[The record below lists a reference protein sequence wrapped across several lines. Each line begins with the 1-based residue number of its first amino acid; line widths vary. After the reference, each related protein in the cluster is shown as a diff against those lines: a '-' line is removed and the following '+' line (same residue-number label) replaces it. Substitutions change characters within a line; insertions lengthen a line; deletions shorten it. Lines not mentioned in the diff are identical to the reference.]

1 MRGAS
6 QHRNR
11 ERQQRL
17 SWRWRFPLAHALPR
31 TPKGRGCS
39 INTRCTVPVPMPSA
53 LPIFNMPVPPL
64 LQREWVV
71 SDRNL
76 PPVVGPPNSPVAHHS
91 FSTVSTGQMSTDL
104 RPSHLINT
112 ERENR
117 VQSATTPR
125 RDAYS
130 TLPVLAVAEHS
141 AFKERR
147 QPNAVISS
155 GPVVA
160 QCPQQRACIL

>member
-1 MRGAS
+1 
-6 QHRNR
+6 
-11 ERQQRL
+11 
-17 SWRWRFPLAHALPR
+17 
-31 TPKGRGCS
+31 
-39 INTRCTVPVPMPSA
+39 V
-53 LPIFNMPVPPL
+53 
-64 LQREWVV
+64 VV

-125 RDAYS
+125 RDAHS

>member
-1 MRGAS
+1 
-6 QHRNR
+6 
-11 ERQQRL
+11 
-17 SWRWRFPLAHALPR
+17 
-31 TPKGRGCS
+31 
-39 INTRCTVPVPMPSA
+39 MPSV

-76 PPVVGPPNSPVAHHS
+76 PPVGGPPNSPVAHHS

-104 RPSHLINT
+104 RPSRLINT

-125 RDAYS
+125 RVAHS

-155 GPVVA
+155 GPRVLFRASEIEVLKHVIMLCGASLFVA
-160 QCPQQRACIL
+160 LLLATYGLDLSPGFF

>member
-1 MRGAS
+1 M
-6 QHRNR
+6 
-11 ERQQRL
+11 
-17 SWRWRFPLAHALPR
+17 
-31 TPKGRGCS
+31 
-39 INTRCTVPVPMPSA
+39 PVLMPSA

-64 LQREWVV
+64 LQREW
-71 SDRNL
+71 SSQIEIF
-76 PPVVGPPNSPVAHHS
+76 PPVVGPPNCPVAHHS

-104 RPSHLINT
+104 RPSRLINT

-125 RDAYS
+125 RDAHS

-147 QPNAVISS
+147 QPNAVIS
-155 GPVVA
+155 
-160 QCPQQRACIL
+160 

>member
-1 MRGAS
+1 VVASGSSVYRGGGDFPTLLTRLRRHRKSVAAPPVRAAPCLCRRPAPCPSSICPCRPCCNAS
-6 QHRNR
+6 GSSQI
-11 ERQQRL
+11 E
-17 SWRWRFPLAHALPR
+17 
-31 TPKGRGCS
+31 
-39 INTRCTVPVPMPSA
+39 
-53 LPIFNMPVPPL
+53 IF
-64 LQREWVV
+64 
-71 SDRNL
+71 

-125 RDAYS
+125 RDAHS